1 MTDYAAIITF
11 PSKSVTYEAFTK
23 VRDASG
29 DYGLTAAAIVE
40 RDDAG
45 KLKVPEGDD
54 SVIGSATLGGS
65 LIGVLI
71 GVLGGPVG
79 SLLGLAVG
87 ATSGALVDATRADQG
102 DEVLVSFAQALP
114 AGSNAI
120 VAETSEAD
128 TSVLDGFVAQ
138 YGGTV
143 TRRPL
148 DDVIAELEANEEA
161 ADEAAKAARKALRE
175 KKKAERSESRS
186 ERIDALKAKFH
197 HNKS

>member
-1 MTDYAAIITF
+1 MTDYAAVITF
-11 PSKSVTYEAFTK
+11 PSNSVTYEVFSKA
-23 VRDASG
+23 REASG
-29 DYGLTAAAIVE
+29 DYGLQAAAIVE
-40 RDDAG
+40 RSADG
-45 KLKVPEGDD
+45 QLKVAEGDD

-79 SLLGLAVG
+79 TLLGLAVG
-87 ATSGALVDATRADQG
+87 ATGGALVDATRADQG
-102 DEVLVSFAQALP
+102 DEILVSFAQAVP

-128 TSVLDGFVAQ
+128 TSVLDGFVTQ
-138 YGGTV
+138 HGGTIA
-143 TRRPL
+143 RRPL

-175 KKKAERSESRS
+175 KKKAERAESRS
-186 ERIDALKAKFH
+186 ERVEALKAKFH
-197 HNKS
+197 HDA